1 MVASAGEDCK
11 ISLWMKN
18 GQTVGV
24 VPQPLAE
31 SDDNIDVSDQ
41 EHLSVHENRYW
52 RVNFC
57 RSNCMLGES
66 FCRKAKSLIVSVFV
80 AGIDFGNLFQQ

>member
-24 VPQPLAE
+24 VPQPGE
-31 SDDNIDVSDQ
+31 EVDDNIDV
-41 EHLSVHENRYW
+41 R
-52 RVNFC
+52 
-57 RSNCMLGES
+57 RSSSC
-66 FCRKAKSLIVSVFV
+66 FFIVYFMCNE
-80 AGIDFGNLFQQ
+80 I

>member
-24 VPQPLAE
+24 VPQPGEEA
-31 SDDNIDVSDQ
+31 DDNIDVSTQ
-41 EHLSVHENRYW
+41 ANVP
-52 RVNFC
+52 
-57 RSNCMLGES
+57 
-66 FCRKAKSLIVSVFV
+66 
-80 AGIDFGNLFQQ
+80 

>member
-24 VPQPLAE
+24 VPQPRAE
-31 SDDNIDVSDQ
+31 ADDNIDVSVED
-41 EHLSVHENRYW
+41 N
-52 RVNFC
+52 
-57 RSNCMLGES
+57 
-66 FCRKAKSLIVSVFV
+66 V
-80 AGIDFGNLFQQ
+80 ACLQ